1 MELFSVAVV
10 FVLLDILQHF
20 FILSTHNYSRSLGW
34 FFSFHLLKV
43 YLVLFLKSTESTKM
57 NWKMFTAR
65 FLMTQVI
72 LLSWISFLSCPQLKT
87 KKWLNLVGLNKRR
100 NAVQGRFLLCRRQ
113 GWLKVPVGIWSPL
126 ALTANAVMPTD
137 SLYCYQLNGI
147 MSVWKVFENELKIIF
162 TSGWLLL
169 PHVNRTLSEWPRF
182 LRLH

>member
-1 MELFSVAVV
+1 MAV
-10 FVLLDILQHF
+10 FLLDILQHF
-20 FILSTHNYSRSLGW
+20 FILSRHNCSSLGL
-34 FFSFHLLKV
+34 FFSFHLLKA

-57 NWKMFTAR
+57 NLRMFTAR

-72 LLSWISFLSCPQLKT
+72 LLSWISFLSRPQLKT
-87 KKWLNLVGLNKRR
+87 KKFLNLAGLNKRR
-100 NAVQGRFLLCRRQ
+100 NAVQGRFLLCKAQ

-126 ALTANAVMPTD
+126 ALSANAMMPTD
-137 SLYCYQLNGI
+137 SLYCCQLNGI

-169 PHVNRTLSEWPRF
+169 PHVNRTRSEWPRF